1 MRATYR
7 SHGGVHSYWQ
17 ARWETVPADEGTL
30 NLTRYP
36 GVYAEEVMSR
46 VDGPVL
52 EAGCGA
58 GRVVRHFH
66 DLERDIIGLDYIP
79 EVLGK
84 IRNADSTVRLV
95 GADVLKLPFGDETF
109 AGVLAF
115 GLYHNLESG
124 LVDALIETRRTIK
137 KGGLLC
143 ASFRADNIQNRLLDR
158 IADRQAA
165 SPADAFCSSPKQFH
179 KMNYRKKELEVA
191 LLQSGFTVES
201 VRFVENMPFLY
212 KFATFR
218 AAGHKAFDENTA
230 RTEGYRLSN
239 GGRALQSIL
248 TSISRSEFCN
258 VYVVVA
264 QPR

>member
-95 GADVLKLPFGDETF
+95 GADVLKLPFGAVSYT
-109 AGVLAF
+109 
-115 GLYHNLESG
+115 H
-124 LVDALIETRRTIK
+124 
-137 KGGLLC
+137 
-143 ASFRADNIQNRLLDR
+143 
-158 IADRQAA
+158 
-165 SPADAFCSSPKQFH
+165 
-179 KMNYRKKELEVA
+179 
-191 LLQSGFTVES
+191 
-201 VRFVENMPFLY
+201 
-212 KFATFR
+212 
-218 AAGHKAFDENTA
+218 
-230 RTEGYRLSN
+230 
-239 GGRALQSIL
+239 L
-248 TSISRSEFCN
+248 TLPTTP
-258 VYVVVA
+258 YV
-264 QPR
+264 